1 MTTLEKNRFIGVA
14 FLVVAFYHLAM
25 LSLGLFGYSVHY
37 PYFTGT
43 SSSAVSN
50 KAADKNAERTPDDFS
65 MPSFTGEPSGIPGFP
80 GVTPPKAN
88 GVPTPQPTPMSKTEI
103 EAQRTMTM
111 IYVITGVQ
119 FAVLLFV
126 LFAGFTVA
134 SVRAGGR
141 SLGIVAAI
149 FLLFI
154 YPLGTIISIIAI
166 WFLTGDEC
174 LELYSEV
181 EKDNRSPQSII

>member
-1 MTTLEKNRFIGVA
+1 MTTLEKNRFVGVA

-25 LSLGLFGYSVHY
+25 LSLGMFGYSISY
-37 PYFTGT
+37 PYILKSAETV
-43 SSSAVSN
+43 SS
-50 KAADKNAERTPDDFS
+50 KPADRNSERTPDDFS
-65 MPSFTGEPSGIPGFP
+65 TPSFTGEPSGIPGFP
-80 GVTPPKAN
+80 GITPPRAN
-88 GVPTPQPTPMSKTEI
+88 GVPTPQPTPMSKADI